1 MVGITTT
8 EAAAT
13 ATFRNLCA
21 ENGLLKCTG
30 WEDGDIQD
38 GFTDQNTLLRFL
50 QANDMDH
57 SLALDQLRQATNFH
71 TKNQALGLYDLI
83 DVEDYED
90 TRRLY
95 PTWTGRRD
103 KHGQPLLMIDIAA
116 LSKEPMAHWRATRTV
131 PVPPSSG
138 QQQQDGVKATSRH
151 TTNMAQR
158 ALIFFDGLTRFIL
171 PLCSAV
177 RDAQTAC
184 QSREENG
191 GVLKCVAIIDA
202 ATVSLKQ
209 GWDVKDYAREISWIL
224 ATCFPEVLDR
234 IYICNAPSIFSTIWK
249 VLKGFVEPKTA
260 EKIVVLT
267 SYETYLALNE
277 DIEHSSIPASCG
289 GGFAYET
296 GSLPDLNEEICRALQ
311 WSVPQKHFPP
321 GPIKWVN
328 SDDGHQWRAIATGT
342 IDGVARADEVAVLS
356 LNGGNAAQL

>member
-1 MVGITTT
+1 MTT

-13 ATFRNLCA
+13 ATFSNLCA
-21 ENGLLKCTG
+21 ENDLLKRTG
-30 WEDGDIQD
+30 WKDGDIQD

-50 QANDMDH
+50 QANDMDP
-57 SLALDQLRQATNFH
+57 SLALDQLRQATDFH

-103 KHGQPLLMIDIAA
+103 KHGRPLLMIDIAA
-116 LSKEPMAHWRATRTV
+116 LGKEPMAHWRATRTV
-131 PVPPSSG
+131 PAPSGSGG
-138 QQQQDGVKATSRH
+138 QQDRVKVTTSRH
-151 TTNMAQR
+151 TTNMVQR

-177 RDAQTAC
+177 RDAQTSSC
-184 QSREENG
+184 QSREGNGEG

-209 GWDVKDYAREISWIL
+209 GWDVRDYAREISWIL

-234 IYICNAPSIFSTIWK
+234 IYLCNTPSIFSTIWK

-267 SYETYLALNE
+267 SCETYSALNE

-296 GSLPDLNEEICRALQ
+296 GILPDLDDEIRAALL
-311 WSVPQKHFPP
+311 WSAPLKKQFPP
-321 GPIKWVN
+321 GPIKWVK
-328 SDDGHQWRAIATGT
+328 SDAGHQWRAIATGT
-342 IDGVARADEVAVLS
+342 VEGVARADEVAVLS
-356 LNGGNAAQL
+356 LDGRNGAQ